1 MNDLCS
7 YIEALVGTTIKTELL
22 DDIIS
27 DISSMS
33 LTMFGIEITLFTVIY
48 SFIVGKKAYLKEVNE
63 TIRIEGSSPHLDS
76 LKYFANEN
84 IRILKS
90 INIKI
95 FYLTICSISL
105 YLVCL
110 IIKYWKPTS
119 IHGFLIIIALGIIA
133 ILFLISVIIYLIIIF
148 KQYKKDS

>member
-7 YIEALVGTTIKTELL
+7 YIETLVETTIKTELL

-63 TIRIEGSSPHLDS
+63 TIRVEGSSPHLDS

-119 IHGFLIIIALGIIA
+119 IHGFLIVVALGVIA
-133 ILFLISVIIYLIIIF
+133 ILFLISVIVYLIIIF